1 MTLEER
7 YKKLCETPS
16 SINEHL
22 PTLRRYAEQCESVAE
37 FGVDIG
43 QSTTA
48 FLMAQP
54 KYFCSYDVVRK
65 PELQELFDISE
76 ARRDFGNTV
85 LCKIGSTSW
94 WFHQADSRK
103 VPISSLTDLLLI
115 DSAHCYDQIKS
126 ELHRHHSRVR
136 KWIICHDVV
145 AYGEYGEAGPP
156 QIGINPAIDEFLAC
170 HPEWVKLEEFK
181 NNNGLLVMERINA

>member
-1 MTLEER
+1 MTLTER
-7 YKKLCETPS
+7 YDKLCATPS

-22 PTLRRYAEQCESVAE
+22 PLLRDYASRCKSVAE

-48 FLMAQP
+48 FLMGQP
-54 KYFCSYDVVRK
+54 QYLCSYDVVRT
-65 PELQELFDISE
+65 PQLQELFDIDES
-76 ARRDFGNTV
+76 RRDIGNTV
-85 LCKIGSTSW
+85 LCKIGATEW

-115 DSAHCYDQIKS
+115 DSSHCYTHVKS
-126 ELHRHHSRVR
+126 ELDRHHKQVR
-136 KWIICHDVV
+136 KYILMHDYV

-156 QIGINPAIDEFLAC
+156 QVGIMPAITEFLEA
-170 HPEWVKLEEFK
+170 HPEWVEKERIPI
-181 NNNGLLVMERINA
+181 NNGLFIMERVG